1 MKLLAFAVLLSLSGS
16 SISASDNLLP
26 PDSIYHLQVSLEDQ
40 DGLKRGLD
48 QFKGRPVLVTMFY
61 ANCPH
66 VCPLIVSTI
75 KFTESKLS
83 DEQKA
88 ELRVLTI
95 SIDPE
100 RDMPTL
106 LRETMDR
113 HSVDSD
119 RWQMVRPEVGD
130 VRAIAGVLG
139 IKYKQLPD
147 GEFNHST
154 KIILIDREGRQI
166 AMTHQLGRHDP
177 QLLEAIKASLK

>member
-1 MKLLAFAVLLSLSGS
+1 MKLLAFALLLGLTDSAL
-16 SISASDNLLP
+16 SASDNSLP

-40 DGLKRGLD
+40 DGLKAGLD
-48 QFKGRPVLVTMFY
+48 QFKGQPVLVTMFY

-75 KFTESKLS
+75 KFTESELS
-83 DEQKA
+83 DEQKM

-100 RDMPTL
+100 RDTPAL
-106 LRETMDR
+106 LKETMER
-113 HSVDSD
+113 HSVDNS
-119 RWQMVRPEVGD
+119 RWQMVRSERGD

-166 AMTHQLGRHDP
+166 AMTQQLGRHDP
-177 QLLEAIKASLK
+177 QLLEAIRASLK